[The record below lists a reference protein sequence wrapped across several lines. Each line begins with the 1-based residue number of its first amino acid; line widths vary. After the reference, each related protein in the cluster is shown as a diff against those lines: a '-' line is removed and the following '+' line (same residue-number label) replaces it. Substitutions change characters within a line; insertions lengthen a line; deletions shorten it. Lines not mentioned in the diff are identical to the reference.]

1 MKSADFKLAGMP
13 SERNERARRP
23 GESQVRPQLRHARPS
38 ASPDEPS
45 TGVVRRVEPARAVS
59 VPAPAPRQQH
69 GRSLNGDSQ
78 ILRREDGKGESAAR
92 QSADEDVRAWR
103 CLEWGQPS
111 REERPRRNPKVT
123 IVQLSSSGELVRQNG
138 PEAWL
143 PEAGDFM
150 HRMSALVAR
159 GLGFERCRS
168 ICLKSPSAALAI
180 SETAEGKTMIVSG
193 PHRSLSN
200 VLRRAGLE

>member
-1 MKSADFKLAGMP
+1 
-13 SERNERARRP
+13 
-23 GESQVRPQLRHARPS
+23 
-38 ASPDEPS
+38 
-45 TGVVRRVEPARAVS
+45 
-59 VPAPAPRQQH
+59 
-69 GRSLNGDSQ
+69 
-78 ILRREDGKGESAAR
+78 
-92 QSADEDVRAWR
+92 VRAWR

-123 IVQLSSSGELVRQNG
+123 IVQLSANGELVRQNG
-138 PEAWL
+138 PEEWL

-168 ICLKSPSAALAI
+168 ICLKSPSAALAV
-180 SETAEGKTMIVSG
+180 SEAAEGKTMVVSG
-193 PHRSLSN
+193 PHRSLAN